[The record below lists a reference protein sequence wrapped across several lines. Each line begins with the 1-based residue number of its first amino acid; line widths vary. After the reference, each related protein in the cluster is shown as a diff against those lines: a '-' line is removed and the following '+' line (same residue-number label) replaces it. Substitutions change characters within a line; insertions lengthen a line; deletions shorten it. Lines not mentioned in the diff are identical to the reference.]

1 MNMHNRWITLV
12 AAVTV
17 SVWLPA
23 CAHPPDIDQ
32 DKKGV
37 QQVLEK
43 YLESVK
49 TADVKLG
56 SEV

>member
-1 MNMHNRWITLV
+1 V
-12 AAVTV
+12 AARVR
-17 SVWLPA
+17 S
-23 CAHPPDIDQ
+23 PPDIDQ